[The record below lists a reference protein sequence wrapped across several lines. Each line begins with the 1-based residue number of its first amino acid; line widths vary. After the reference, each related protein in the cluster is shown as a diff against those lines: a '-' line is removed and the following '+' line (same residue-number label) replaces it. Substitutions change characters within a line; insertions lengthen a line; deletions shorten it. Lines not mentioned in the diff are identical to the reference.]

1 MKNNGVLKVV
11 ISAVALA
18 LVVILSAVVGV
29 LIETNVIKTEIS
41 SFLVML
47 CILLLGS
54 GFYITVYSI
63 VVKGGYEFAI
73 GSLVLTVGVVVLLVV
88 LKVFWAIILIV
99 ALAMLA
105 LVVLGSLLLK
115 AKPLTIVRTD
125 EKEDFVPYMERIKQ
139 EKEKEKEE
147 EGEAP
152 TLKSFKD

>member
-147 EGEAP
+147 
-152 TLKSFKD
+152 